1 MVYKSVFNY
10 NYNTKQ
16 VQCLLQLGENFSLPI
31 IQKRKRKCL
40 NSLKTGKIVYV
51 NYRFHFKKL
60 LGIVDLIIN
69 NLFSFSYSCF
79 NKQVNNILKKL
90 KNKTRQF
97 LNNNQM
103 WQQSHLIITKAN
115 NMSVALNKDIYI
127 KKMNEIL
134 SEENLCQ
141 DFERPD

>member
-103 WQQSHLIITKAN
+103 
-115 NMSVALNKDIYI
+115 
-127 KKMNEIL
+127 
-134 SEENLCQ
+134 
-141 DFERPD
+141 